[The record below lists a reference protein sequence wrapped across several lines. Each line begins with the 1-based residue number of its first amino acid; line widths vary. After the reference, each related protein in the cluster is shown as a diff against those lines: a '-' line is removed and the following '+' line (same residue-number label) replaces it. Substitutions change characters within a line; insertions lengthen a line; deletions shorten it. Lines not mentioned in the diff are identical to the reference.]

1 MIMIIYLIRYKY
13 VHNMIGNI
21 NTAFVAPILAL
32 SLNLLSFIVITMCF
46 SHKPTINTGYIRLK
60 LLWNNLIGASVMC
73 LQKRQLSSVI
83 TM

>member
-1 MIMIIYLIRYKY
+1 MIMIIIRYKY
-13 VHNMIGNI
+13 LRTIIGNI

-32 SLNLLSFIVITMCF
+32 SLNLLSFIVIAMCF

-60 LLWNNLIGASVMC
+60 LLWNNLIGASAMC